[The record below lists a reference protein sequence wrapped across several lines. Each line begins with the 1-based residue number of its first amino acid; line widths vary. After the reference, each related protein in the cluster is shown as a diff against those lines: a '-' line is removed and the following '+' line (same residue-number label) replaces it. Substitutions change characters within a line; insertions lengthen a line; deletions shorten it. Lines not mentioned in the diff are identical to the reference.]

1 MRELKFVV
9 DDNAVETVRNT
20 KLTANF
26 DEMKDALIEFTEP
39 YKGII
44 VSADEISV
52 AKSDRAKIRSVAKK
66 IDDYRKMIKR
76 AYTEPLKQFEDKC
89 KQLTA
94 ICDEASD
101 NIDRQ
106 VKEYERIRKEEKLF
120 LLKDYYS
127 NAENP
132 YPEYAT
138 WEYLFDERWG
148 NVTYSVDNAHKDIDE
163 GIARIATEIKTIKSL
178 RSEHEIALLDHYK
191 QSHEIISTLALN
203 ERLIEQKAQ
212 REEAERRR
220 QERLAEIEQ
229 ERLRQ
234 EALKEATPPAMPEE
248 NVQPE
253 AKVKVVQ
260 DEPEHYVGT
269 FRVYG
274 TYEEFMMLRQ
284 FMNRNGIQHTFEGMT
299 ATEEPYD
306 VALCRSDWK

>member
-1 MRELKFVV
+1 MAELQFRV
-9 DDNAVETVRNT
+9 DDAAVTALANT
-20 KLTANF
+20 PINANF
-26 DEMKDALIEFTEP
+26 KELSTALTNLNEEYRAVIYTD
-39 YKGII
+39 
-44 VSADEISV
+44 DEIP
-52 AKSDRAKIRSVAKK
+52 DAKK
-66 IDDYRKMIKR
+66 ELARLRKLQKSINDYKIFVSKQAGKPLEDFKQKVKGLIAILDESVNNLDGQIKQS
-76 AYTEPLKQFEDKC
+76 EQ
-89 KQLTA
+89 
-94 ICDEASD
+94 
-101 NIDRQ
+101 
-106 VKEYERIRKEEKLF
+106 RIREEKIF
-120 LLKDYYS
+120 KIHNYFD
-127 NAENP
+127 NADNA

-138 WEYLFDERWG
+138 WDYCYNERWELKS
-148 NVTYSVDNAHKDIDE
+148 YSIDTAYADIDE
-163 GIARIATEIKTIKSL
+163 TIARIATEIKTIKSL

-234 EALKEATPPAMPEE
+234 EAIKKTTPPTEPEDNAMPEQTAE
-248 NVQPE
+248 
-253 AKVKVVQ
+253 VVQ

-299 ATEEPYD
+299 ATDEPYD